1 MLLRRALPS
10 SEIERLIAETFAK
23 ALISM
28 VPASGDAKL
37 IQDQI
42 DRHQDIADQLLHGTI
57 IQKRKALLDH
67 HISVQVH
74 EQNVELTFKP
84 EPDSEPIHVSVDA
97 KLVKRG
103 SEVKLTIPPTGS
115 PPKSFPNPTLQ
126 KLVAQA
132 FAAQDHM
139 LGNKP
144 NSAIVHYSRRYLG
157 QLVRISW
164 LAPDIIAAIM
174 DGTQPPEL
182 TGRKLTRANS
192 IPLDW
197 PSQRKMFGFN

>member
-1 MLLRRALPS
+1 
-10 SEIERLIAETFAK
+10 
-23 ALISM
+23 M
-28 VPASGDAKL
+28 VPAAGDAKL

-42 DRHQDIADQLLHGTI
+42 YRHQDIADRLLHGTI
-57 IQKRKALLDH
+57 IQKRKVLLDH
-67 HISVQVH
+67 NISVQVR
-74 EQNVELTFKP
+74 EQNIELSFKP
-84 EPDSEPIHVSVDA
+84 EPDNEPMHVFVDA

-103 SEVKLTIPPTGS
+103 SEFKLTVPPTGS
-115 PPKSFPNPTLQ
+115 PPKSVPNPTLQ

-144 NSAIVHYSRRYLG
+144 NSAIAHYSRRYLG

-164 LAPDIIAAIM
+164 LASGIVAAIM

-197 PSQRKMFGFN
+197 PSQRKMFGFT